1 MTSDEAKPEFLKLWD
16 SLESMPV
23 NPWPF
28 LCASA
33 FIDYLTK
40 MVNGGAAG
48 REKYK
53 QFVSTYLARINP
65 LYVSFRYHSG
75 HQDLPTQL
83 YQILRCGIVHSF
95 SFSPTTTLR

>member
-1 MTSDEAKPEFLKLWD
+1 MTLDEAKPEFLKLLD

-40 MVNGGAAG
+40 MVNGGEAG

-65 LYVSFRYHSG
+65 LYVSFRYHYGSPRFA
-75 HQDLPTQL
+75 DSALPYL
-83 YQILRCGIVHSF
+83 
-95 SFSPTTTLR
+95 TLWDRAFV

>member
-1 MTSDEAKPEFLKLWD
+1 MTSDEAKAEFLKLLD

-40 MVNGGAAG
+40 MVNGGQTG
-48 REKYK
+48 RETYK
-53 QFVSTYLARINP
+53 QFVSTYLAKVNS
-65 LYVSFRYHSG
+65 LYVSFTYGSG
-75 HQDLPTQL
+75 HQDLPIQL
-83 YQILRCGIVHSF
+83 YHILRCGIVHSELLPV
-95 SFSPTTTLR
+95 SRTPG